1 MKDLITIAP
10 SLAGHIIADSILCGI
25 CIISLLMQMRWLKER
40 KEFQKKIEAHETI
53 LKTIQAVTTNEPDQE
68 PSPMSQ
74 IKVTE
79 DSFKERLDKVMDKYI
94 SDENF
99 NVTVMTKELGMSRT
113 ALFTK
118 IKNVYGISPQTYIT
132 NYRLSKAAELLKA
145 KEHNVSEISE
155 MVGFATITGF
165 SRSFKNRF
173 GMSPSAMARHSDK
186 KGQEQQ
192 AI

>member
-53 LKTIQAVTTNEPDQE
+53 LKTIQAVTTNEPGQE
-68 PSPMSQ
+68 PSPTSQ

-79 DSFKERLDKVMDKYI
+79 DSFKDRLEKVMDKYV

-113 ALFTK
+113 ALFSK
-118 IKNVYGISPQTYIT
+118 IKNVYGISPQTYVT

-173 GMSPSAMARHSDK
+173 GMSPSAMAHHSDK

>member
-1 MKDLITIAP
+1 MKDLITIAT

-40 KEFQKKIEAHETI
+40 KEFQKKIEAHEAI
-53 LKTIQAVTTNEPDQE
+53 LKTIHTETVRE
-68 PSPMSQ
+68 PSPTPQNNDM
-74 IKVTE
+74 E
-79 DSFKERLDKVMDKYI
+79 DSFKDRLEKVMDKYV

-99 NVTVMTKELGMSRT
+99 NVTVMTKELGMRRT

-186 KGQEQQ
+186 KGQDQQ
-192 AI
+192 SI

>member
-10 SLAGHIIADSILCGI
+10 SIAIHIIADSILCCT
-25 CIISLLMQMRWLKER
+25 CILSILMHRKWQKEKSEIQR
-40 KEFQKKIEAHETI
+40 TIEAHEAI
-53 LKTIQAVTTNEPDQE
+53 LKTIHTETVQE
-68 PSPMSQ
+68 PYPTPQ
-74 IKVTE
+74 NKEIE
-79 DSFKERLDKVMDKYI
+79 DSFKDRLEKVMDKYV

-118 IKNVYGISPQTYIT
+118 LKNVYGISPQTYIT

-165 SRSFKNRF
+165 SRSFKNRY

-186 KGQEQQ
+186 KEQEQQ
-192 AI
+192 SI

>member
-1 MKDLITIAP
+1 MKDLITIAS

-53 LKTIQAVTTNEPDQE
+53 LKTIQAVTTNEPGQE
-68 PSPMSQ
+68 PSPTSQ
-74 IKVTE
+74 IKVTD
-79 DSFKERLDKVMDKYI
+79 DSFKERLEKVMDKYV

-118 IKNVYGISPQTYIT
+118 IKGVYGISPQTYIT

>member
-10 SLAGHIIADSILCGI
+10 SIASHIIADSILCCT
-25 CIISLLMQMRWLKER
+25 CILSILMHRKWQKEKSEIQR
-40 KEFQKKIEAHETI
+40 TIEAHEAI
-53 LKTIQAVTTNEPDQE
+53 LKTIHTVSAQETTHE
-68 PSPMSQ
+68 PSPTSQ

-79 DSFKERLDKVMDKYI
+79 DSFKDRLEKVMDKYV

-113 ALFTK
+113 ALFSK

>member
-68 PSPMSQ
+68 PSPTSQ

>member
-40 KEFQKKIEAHETI
+40 KELQKKIEEHEAILKTTHTVSAHET
-53 LKTIQAVTTNEPDQE
+53 THEPA
-68 PSPMSQ
+68 PTSQ

-79 DSFKERLDKVMDKYI
+79 DSFKDRLEKVMDKYV

>member
-1 MKDLITIAP
+1 
-10 SLAGHIIADSILCGI
+10 
-25 CIISLLMQMRWLKER
+25 MQIRWLKER

-53 LKTIQAVTTNEPDQE
+53 LKTIQAVTTNEPGQD
-68 PSPMSQ
+68 PSPTSQ

-79 DSFKERLDKVMDKYI
+79 DSFKDRLEKVMDKYV

-145 KEHNVSEISE
+145 KEQHDVTFCWVKGHAGHPQNERCDE
-155 MVGFATITGF
+155 LATTAADGNELDCHQDPF
-165 SRSFKNRF
+165 
-173 GMSPSAMARHSDK
+173 
-186 KGQEQQ
+186 Q
-192 AI
+192 

>member
-1 MKDLITIAP
+1 
-10 SLAGHIIADSILCGI
+10 
-25 CIISLLMQMRWLKER
+25 MQTRWLKER
-40 KEFQKKIEAHETI
+40 KELQKKIDVHEAI
-53 LKTIQAVTTNEPDQE
+53 LKTIHTVSAHETTHE
-68 PSPMSQ
+68 PSPTSQ

-79 DSFKERLDKVMDKYI
+79 DSFKDRLETVMDKYV

-113 ALFTK
+113 ALFSK

-186 KGQEQQ
+186 KGQ
-192 AI
+192 